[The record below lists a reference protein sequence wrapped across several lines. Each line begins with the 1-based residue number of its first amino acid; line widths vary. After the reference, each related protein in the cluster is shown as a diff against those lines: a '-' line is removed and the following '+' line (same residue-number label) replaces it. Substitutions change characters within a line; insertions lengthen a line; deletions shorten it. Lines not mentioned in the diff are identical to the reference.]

1 MLENKKKNFI
11 FVNGIFG
18 LFSILVPNL
27 KANRIANLKKYTMMK
42 CYNALFFSLLLIC
55 AACGEEKKTIEEA
68 EESVETVL
76 PTATNEVTVME
87 LKETDFNHELIS
99 NGKLSARQMA
109 DLYFETAEPIA
120 HIYVK
125 NGSHVKKGDKIA
137 ELASFRLTNQKTTAW
152 DALQKAEL
160 ELKDVLIGQG
170 YMLKDSAQVPAETM
184 KLARIQSGYDQ
195 ALAAYQLADYEEQR
209 AILKAPFD
217 GIIANLSS
225 KEYNTAS
232 TSEPFCSIINDQTL
246 EASFTV
252 LENELPLIKPG
263 DRVEVSPFA
272 IAGLKREGNIT
283 EINPLIDENGMVK
296 VKAAIRNGDRLYEGM
311 NVQICIH
318 RSLGKQLVVPKSA
331 VVLRSGKQ
339 VVFTLVNNK
348 ANWVYVHTGLE
359 NATSYTIT
367 EGLKEGDIV
376 ITSGNINLAH
386 EAPVKLIEE

>member
-1 MLENKKKNFI
+1 
-11 FVNGIFG
+11 
-18 LFSILVPNL
+18 
-27 KANRIANLKKYTMMK
+27 MK
-42 CYNALFFSLLLIC
+42 CYEALAFSVLLC
-55 AACGEEKKTIEEA
+55 FAACGEEKKTTDEA
-68 EESVETVL
+68 DTSVETVL
-76 PTATNEVTVME
+76 PTTANEVTVME

-99 NGKLSARQMA
+99 NGKLAARQTA
-109 DLYFETAEPIA
+109 ELYFESAEPIA

-125 NGSHVKKGDKIA
+125 NGDRVRKGQKIA
-137 ELASFRLTNQKTTAW
+137 ELAAFRLENKKTTAL

-170 YMLKDSAQVPAETM
+170 YMLKDSAKVPTETM

-195 ALAAYQLADYEEQR
+195 ALAAYQLAVYEEER
-209 AILKAPFD
+209 GTLTAPFD
-217 GIIANLSS
+217 GIIANLFS
-225 KEYNTAS
+225 KEHNVAS
-232 TSEPFCSIINDQTL
+232 TSEAFCTLINNQTL

-252 LENELPLIKPG
+252 LENELPLIKQG

-272 IAGLKREGNIT
+272 VAGLKTDGYIS
-283 EINPLIDENGMVK
+283 EINPLIDENGMVQ
-296 VKAAIRNGDRLYEGM
+296 VKAALRSGDKLYEGM

-318 RSLGKQLVVPKSA
+318 RSLGKQLVVPKEA

-339 VVFTLVNNK
+339 VVFTLVNDR

-367 EGLKEGDIV
+367 DGLKAGDIV

-386 EAPVKLIEE
+386 EAPVKLIKK

>member
-1 MLENKKKNFI
+1 M
-11 FVNGIFG
+11 
-18 LFSILVPNL
+18 
-27 KANRIANLKKYTMMK
+27 
-42 CYNALFFSLLLIC
+42 
-55 AACGEEKKTIEEA
+55 
-68 EESVETVL
+68 
-76 PTATNEVTVME
+76 
-87 LKETDFNHELIS
+87 
-99 NGKLSARQMA
+99 
-109 DLYFETAEPIA
+109 
-120 HIYVK
+120 
-125 NGSHVKKGDKIA
+125 KKGDKIA
-137 ELASFRLTNQKTTAW
+137 ELSSFRLANQKATAW

-170 YMLKDSAQVPAETM
+170 YMLKDSAKVPVETM

-195 ALAAYQLADYEEQR
+195 ALAAYRLADYEEQR
-209 AILKAPFD
+209 AILTAPFD
-217 GIIANLSS
+217 GIIANLSD

-232 TSEPFCSIINDQTL
+232 TSEPFCTVINNQTL

-252 LENELPLIKPG
+252 LENELPLIKQG

-272 IAGLKREGNIT
+272 IAGVKREGNIT

-296 VKAAIRNGDRLYEGM
+296 VKAAIQNGDRLYEGM

-339 VVFTLVNNK
+339 VVFTLVDNK

-359 NATSYTIT
+359 NSTSYTIT
-367 EGLKEGDIV
+367 EGLKAGDIV